1 MTPACM
7 GGWCASRDHCA
18 RYHAMNRREPAERL
32 CEPGKANMLLP
43 LKPVQVVR
51 AKVETV

>member
-32 CEPGKANMLLP
+32 CDPGKANMLLP

-51 AKVETV
+51 AAREVA